1 MISLPRLFALVLIP
15 LTLLLL
21 LLACGSDE
29 PTARPD
35 SSRSDRST
43 SAPSSTLEGTTVSP
57 TAVKGTS
64 TYMLDLIPATTQEIS
79 LLDLK
84 TIRENLNRF
93 PGDFDVLKRELSERI
108 NDEFDIGA
116 IEIEQVDEL
125 ALPVAVEDSGY
136 WLTVVLK
143 GNFDF
148 AGIRAAYEEEN
159 EERLSYGGYDGYTN
173 WGGEIVV
180 LLEDKGMIYKSS
192 EDGVRALLDILNSG
206 SGSLADAEAED
217 NELKRILDELGGS
230 PAVMAT
236 VVKEDSDDD
245 NCGNIVFSDDVA
257 GCMGIGSAYSGSDD
271 AKDEVYVDI
280 VVLFSSERAAE
291 QAADDSEVIT
301 SLMEE
306 WLGNTPEE
314 FAEFIGLDSAE
325 PRGVSDVD
333 TDDDLAKG
341 TGTIGL
347 GQPLPPPTPRPTRA
361 PTATSAP
368 AATTIP
374 LPQATPAIEATP
386 FRPQAATQAIEATP
400 SRPQAAT
407 QAIEATP
414 FRPQATPAP
423 TATETPSPV
432 KLLSVDSGQ
441 VHTCGVKTDGSV
453 VCWGSDWYGQSTPPS
468 GSFLQVSAGDSHTCG
483 VKMDGSV
490 VCWGGND
497 LGQSEPPP
505 WSFTSVSAGLSFSC
519 GVKTDR
525 SVVCWGDRSEV
536 APRYTMDP
544 PPSGSFSS
552 VSAGN
557 GVVCGIRT
565 DGTAVCWDAG
575 TSRAPGAPPSGLYS
589 YISVTT
595 STACAVKTDGA
606 VVCWGDNSSGEAT
619 PPEGSFKDVSM
630 GGGFACGTR
639 TNGSVA
645 CWGYDPWNVSSSVPE
660 GSFSSVSAGYHHACG
675 VRTDSSVAC
684 WGEPSGTFDVGQ
696 TSPPTQ

>member
-21 LLACGSDE
+21 LLACGSEE

-43 SAPSSTLEGTTVSP
+43 SAPSSTSEGTTVSP
-57 TAVKGTS
+57 TAVEDRPTIKGTS
-64 TYMLDLIPATTQEIS
+64 TYMLDLIPATTQVIF

-108 NDEFDIGA
+108 DDELDTGA
-116 IEIEQVDEL
+116 IEIEQVDEV
-125 ALPVAVEDSGY
+125 ALPVAVEDS
-136 WLTVVLK
+136 WNWSTVVLK

-148 AGIRAAYEEEN
+148 AGIRATYEEAN
-159 EERLSYGGYDGYTN
+159 EERLSYGGYDGYTT
-173 WGGEIVV
+173 WRGEIVV

-192 EDGVRALLDILNSG
+192 EEGVRDLLDILNSG
-206 SGSLADAEAED
+206 SGSLADVEAED

-230 PAVMAT
+230 PAVVAT

-245 NCGNIVFSDDVA
+245 DCGNIVGSDDVA

-306 WLGNTPEE
+306 WLEDILGDV
-314 FAEFIGLDSAE
+314 AKFIGLDSAE

-361 PTATSAP
+361 PTATSEP

-374 LPQATPAIEATP
+374 RPQATPAIQATP

-414 FRPQATPAP
+414 SRPQATPPQPAPAPAPTPRATVAP
-423 TATETPSPV
+423 TA
-432 KLLSVDSGQ
+432 G
-441 VHTCGVKTDGSV
+441 
-453 VCWGSDWYGQSTPPS
+453 PPM
-468 GSFLQVSAGDSHTCG
+468 A
-483 VKMDGSV
+483 
-490 VCWGGND
+490 
-497 LGQSEPPP
+497 
-505 WSFTSVSAGLSFSC
+505 
-519 GVKTDR
+519 
-525 SVVCWGDRSEV
+525 
-536 APRYTMDP
+536 
-544 PPSGSFSS
+544 
-552 VSAGN
+552 
-557 GVVCGIRT
+557 
-565 DGTAVCWDAG
+565 
-575 TSRAPGAPPSGLYS
+575 
-589 YISVTT
+589 
-595 STACAVKTDGA
+595 
-606 VVCWGDNSSGEAT
+606 
-619 PPEGSFKDVSM
+619 
-630 GGGFACGTR
+630 
-639 TNGSVA
+639 
-645 CWGYDPWNVSSSVPE
+645 
-660 GSFSSVSAGYHHACG
+660 
-675 VRTDSSVAC
+675 
-684 WGEPSGTFDVGQ
+684 Q
-696 TSPPTQ
+696 TSPETDREALVALYNATGGPNWNANNNWLSDVPISQWSGVTADNNGRVTTLILNRNNLSGEIPPELGNLTSLRGLGLVENQLSGEIPPELGNLVALIDFGLGDNQLSGEIPPEFGSLANLRYLILSDNQLSGEIPPALGNLARLGYLSLSDNQLSGEIPPELGNLASLNHLILGDNQLSGEIPPELGNLANLQALLLAGNQLSGCVPSSLSGRLYMPRSDLGGLQFCP